1 MSTLETAAGWRLEL
15 GDEKPRLSVVFL
27 VLIWFY
33 LGIFF
38 STSSLKKIT
47 KSSVLGIWNCGFGVF
62 QEEEKINRINVES
75 RVRKDRES
83 R

>member
-1 MSTLETAAGWRLEL
+1 MSTLETAAGCRLEL
-15 GDEKPRLSVVFL
+15 GDEKRRLNVVFL
-27 VLIWFY
+27 FLIWFY
-33 LGIFF
+33 LWIFF
-38 STSSLKKIT
+38 SVPVHQKIT